1 MDNKQNWC
9 LYVDIGTL
17 KQQRYENAGV
27 QIVARCCKVRGIE
40 SGDMDGGEESAGS
53 KDSYPYDIRCGWE
66 CVCVWK
72 VNGQEPLTLTLGRLS
87 ARPLTAVESSAKS

>member
-1 MDNKQNWC
+1 MRVSRLLHD
-9 LYVDIGTL
+9 
-17 KQQRYENAGV
+17 
-27 QIVARCCKVRGIE
+27 VARSEGLSLVTWMEERSQQVPRTRILMTLGA
-40 SGDMDGGEESAGS
+40 DGSV
-53 KDSYPYDIRCGWE
+53 